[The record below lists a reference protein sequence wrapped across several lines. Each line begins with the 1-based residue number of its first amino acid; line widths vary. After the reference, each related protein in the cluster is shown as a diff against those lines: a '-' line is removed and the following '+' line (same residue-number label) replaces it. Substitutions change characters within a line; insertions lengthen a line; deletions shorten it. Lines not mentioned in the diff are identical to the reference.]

1 MWEDAGIFRDAAGLA
16 RAADGLDELDAA
28 LDRTGVTGGDLA
40 FNLTW
45 HDWLN
50 LKSLVLVSRAIV
62 VAAAGREE
70 SRGAHFR
77 SDFPEMRPPDDRLH
91 QRHARRRHAP
101 ARLGQGPLH
110 PRGAGPEPPRRLMPD
125 IVVTEFIDE
134 AALAGLAAYAV
145 HYDKTLHARP
155 DEIAR
160 LAAGARALVVRNQT
174 QVRGPLLDAC
184 RRLEAVGRLGVGLDN
199 IDLDSCRA
207 RGIAVLPA
215 TGANDIAVAEHVIAG
230 TLILLRGAYHST
242 DQVIAG
248 AWPRNALIGREASG
262 RTLGLVGYG
271 GIARQVAARAAALGM
286 RILASD
292 PFAPISPPAESAA
305 LDRLLAESDVVS
317 LHVPLTP

>member
-1 MWEDAGIFRDAAGLA
+1 
-16 RAADGLDELDAA
+16 
-28 LDRTGVTGGDLA
+28 
-40 FNLTW
+40 
-45 HDWLN
+45 
-50 LKSLVLVSRAIV
+50 
-62 VAAAGREE
+62 
-70 SRGAHFR
+70 
-77 SDFPEMRPPDDRLH
+77 
-91 QRHARRRHAP
+91 
-101 ARLGQGPLH
+101 
-110 PRGAGPEPPRRLMPD
+110 MPD

-317 LHVPLTP
+317 LHVPLTPSTRGLLGAGEIARMKHGAVVINTARGGIIDEAALAAALKEGRLGGAMLDVFAAEPVPPGNPFAGVPNLVLTPHIAGVTEESNARVSTVTVENVRRVLEKRS

>member
-1 MWEDAGIFRDAAGLA
+1 
-16 RAADGLDELDAA
+16 
-28 LDRTGVTGGDLA
+28 
-40 FNLTW
+40 
-45 HDWLN
+45 
-50 LKSLVLVSRAIV
+50 
-62 VAAAGREE
+62 
-70 SRGAHFR
+70 
-77 SDFPEMRPPDDRLH
+77 
-91 QRHARRRHAP
+91 
-101 ARLGQGPLH
+101 
-110 PRGAGPEPPRRLMPD
+110 MPD

-174 QVRGPLLDAC
+174 QVRGRLLDAC

-317 LHVPLTP
+317 LHVPLTPSTRGLLGAGEIARMKHGAVVNNTARGGIIDEAALAAALKEGRLGGAMLDVFAAEPVPPGNPFAGVPNLVLTPHIAGVTEESNARVSTVTVENVRRVLEKRS